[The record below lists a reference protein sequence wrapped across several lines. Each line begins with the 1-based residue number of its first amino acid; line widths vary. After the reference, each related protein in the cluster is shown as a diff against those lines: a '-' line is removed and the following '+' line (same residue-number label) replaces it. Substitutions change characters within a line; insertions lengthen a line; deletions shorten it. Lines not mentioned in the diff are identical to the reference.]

1 MGPAALVVVLSAGT
15 TSMVAALARSGWSGP
30 VLVVGSV
37 AEARQVLGA
46 GATTASGPVRV
57 APPPVA
63 QPAPVTLQPVRSAPV
78 GPGPLRPGTSTVDL
92 GVCLDEDRQMVVT
105 DDGDCGLTPLEFGV
119 LEALAHEPGRAWR
132 FEELTR
138 RVWGTDDIGDWA
150 PVHAVVR
157 RLRRK
162 LQDVHA
168 SVEIVAVRGIGFR
181 LERPA
186 EVAAGKRPAEGVEGE
201 RPADVAL
208 ERPANC
214 PDCA

>member
-1 MGPAALVVVLSAGT
+1 MGSAALVVVLSAAT
-15 TSMVAALARSGWSGP
+15 TSMVASLARSEWAGP

-46 GATTASGPVRV
+46 GTTKASGPVRV
-57 APPPVA
+57 LPPPSEDGPTPLAPPLEQV
-63 QPAPVTLQPVRSAPV
+63 
-78 GPGPLRPGTSTVDL
+78 PLRVATAGSSL
-92 GVCLDEDRQMVVT
+92 GIVLDEDRQSVVT
-105 DDGDCGLTPLEFGV
+105 DDGECGLTPLEFGV
-119 LEALAHEPGRAWR
+119 LHALAHEPGRAWR

-138 RVWGTDDIGDWA
+138 GVWGTDDLGDWA

-162 LQDVHA
+162 LREVGA
-168 SVEIVAVRGIGFR
+168 PVAVVAVRGIGFR
-181 LERPA
+181 LERT
-186 EVAAGKRPAEGVEGE
+186 
-201 RPADVAL
+201 ADVAEG